1 MRNDPL
7 IAVDGVHPVSFDR
20 SFFIKR
26 MDMKNHK
33 QNQGGFLMLEVALAL
48 LITLLVAY
56 WAFDANYRAEQATQ
70 AMAQADS
77 IKNVANAAETLV
89 LEHYTDFQA
98 GLPITRSGVTLPFGS
113 SPGQAL
119 EPNIDQLRSMDL
131 GLTSP
136 ASNFGSF
143 KSLVAASYKISIKRI
158 PAGCEASPLGAT
170 CNITGLVC
178 FDKPVTN
185 YGATDPNDI
194 DTFAIGKMIGKIGG
208 NGGASIVGSKTQI
221 TGSGAA
227 WSEPNPIA
235 NQPAGII
242 CAKFGFGAAGFGQ
255 FLRVKDTRDPD
266 FQGGQTLSGKVPDS
280 PYTLIVN
287 GDTNIEGSLTINSG
301 GPVGAACQ
309 PEGGMVWGEVA
320 TVPMLL
326 KCVNGKWIPTGITL
340 AKANDPCSPEGRM
353 AQNLNGVSLIC
364 REGKYRPMTDMV
376 GRGGIYQVAVY
387 SQGQT
392 VPLPVC
398 SGATNPRLV
407 VMGVVSACAI
417 GGGDCPNNTGA
428 FVGKLVNRKVSI
440 IGSDGVSIAGNEAM
454 MTVAGMCTTY

>member
-1 MRNDPL
+1 
-7 IAVDGVHPVSFDR
+7 
-20 SFFIKR
+20 
-26 MDMKNHK
+26 
-33 QNQGGFLMLEVALAL
+33 MLEVALAL

-98 GLPITRSGVTLPFGS
+98 GLPITRSGVTLPFGN

-119 EPNIDQLRSMDL
+119 EPTIDQLRSMDL
-131 GLTSP
+131 GLTNP

-185 YGATDPNDI
+185 FGVTDPNEI

-227 WSEPNPIA
+227 
-235 NQPAGII
+235 
-242 CAKFGFGAAGFGQ
+242 GFGQ

-266 FQGGQTLSGKVPDS
+266 FQGGQTLSGKVPGS
-280 PYTLIVN
+280 PYTQIVN

-301 GPVGAACQ
+301 GPVGADCQ

-320 TVPMLL
+320 SVPMLL

-340 AKANDPCSPEGRM
+340 AKENDPCNPEGRM
-353 AQNLNGVSLIC
+353 AQTVTGASLIC

-376 GRGGIYQVAVY
+376 GRGGIYQVAIY
-387 SQGQT
+387 KHGQT

-407 VMGVVSACAI
+407 VMGVVSACSV

-428 FVGKLVNRKVSI
+428 FVGQIVNGKVSI
-440 IGSDGVSIAGNEAM
+440 LGSNGKSVAGVEAM
-454 MTVAGMCTTY
+454 MTVASMCTTY